1 MAGLDLLL
9 RNEAALLVLEAVRI
23 SGMVIIAPLGFTA
36 APLRMKAALI
46 VLLTLAAH
54 GGFGQVLVSEAPVEA
69 MAFTAANEFVLG
81 LAIGAVPRL
90 IIAAVEVAGEEIA
103 PMMGL
108 GVAQIFDPAAQA
120 SQNTITMLLRNLAVL
135 LGVLVGLHRV
145 VIGAVIGSFRAVPAG
160 SIDSVS
166 NLTEMMMTLTNN
178 AITTGVKMAIPILAV
193 LLVTQ
198 VALAFVSRAAPAMQV
213 FSIGFAVTTGVGALL
228 LFLTLPDFGY
238 DVVAEMSRAGER
250 IEALVLAVKGP

>member
-1 MAGLDLLL
+1 MAGLELLL
-9 RNEAALLVLEAVRI
+9 QNEAALLMLEAVRI
-23 SGMVIIAPLGFTA
+23 SGMIIIAPLGFTQ
-36 APLRMKAALI
+36 APVRVKAALT
-46 VLLTLAAH
+46 VLLTIAAH
-54 GGFGQVLVSEAPVEA
+54 GDFGRIPVSEGPVLGL
-69 MAFTAANEFVLG
+69 AFGAANEFVLG

-108 GVAQIFDPAAQA
+108 GVAQIFDPTSHAT
-120 SQNTITMLLRNLAVL
+120 QNAITSILRNLAVL

-145 VIGAVIGSFRAVPAG
+145 VIAAVIGSFRAVPAG
-160 SIDSVS
+160 SIRSVS
-166 NLTEMMMTLTNN
+166 NLTEMMMTLTND
-178 AITTGVKMAIPILAV
+178 AIVTGIKMSIPILAV

-198 VALAFVSRAAPAMQV
+198 VALAFVSRAAPAIQV

-228 LFLTLPDFGY
+228 LMLTLPDFGY

-250 IEALVLAVKGP
+250 IEALVLAVKEP